1 MAWRRDSATG
11 FPLDRGMSS
20 EVSASRGAPVGSAR
34 HFDRRQRVKLFL
46 IGLLGWTLIRTIG
59 LTLRYRTEGGED
71 LQRFKDDRTPVIYSF
86 WHNQIF
92 LATVFWRFRNIAVI
106 TSHHFDGEY
115 IARIIGKFGY
125 QAVRGS
131 ARRGGAE
138 ALLQLRSRLDQGQD
152 VAFTVDGPRGPIYQV
167 KRGPLWLSRRTGA
180 PIVPFHMQPKHF
192 WQLGSWDEFRIPKP
206 FSPVLVKIGQPLVV
220 TDRGGD
226 DFWMAR
232 YQGEMKRIQ
241 EWCESRWRQQP
252 D

>member
-1 MAWRRDSATG
+1 
-11 FPLDRGMSS
+11 MSF
-20 EVSASRGAPVGSAR
+20 EVTANRGAPIESAR
-34 HFDRRQRVKLFL
+34 HFDRWQRAKLVL
-46 IGLLGWTLIRTIG
+46 IDLLGWTLIRTIG
-59 LTLRYRTEGGED
+59 ATLRYRTENWEN
-71 LQRFKDDRTPVIYSF
+71 LQQLKNSRTPIIYSF

-92 LATVFWRFRNIAVI
+92 LATFFWRFRNIAVI

-115 IARIIGKFGY
+115 VARIIGRFGY

-131 ARRGGAE
+131 TRRGGAE

-180 PIVPFHMQPKHF
+180 PVVPLHMQPKHF
-192 WQLGSWDEFRIPKP
+192 WQLGSWDQFRIPKP
-206 FSPVLVKIGQPLVV
+206 FSPVLIKIGRPLVV

-226 DFWMAR
+226 DSWMVR

-241 EWCESRWRQQP
+241 ERCESHWS
-252 D
+252 